1 MEVTIQESDEK
12 VDKIRE
18 HFAELKNQE
27 SRRSRSGF
35 VGTDKQLPKKSPE
48 ALQKTMVDN
57 NRMISQIVNA

>member
-1 MEVTIQESDEK
+1 M
-12 VDKIRE
+12 DKIRE

-48 ALQKTMVDN
+48 DVQKTMVDN